1 MERLKVLI
9 FRIRDRY
16 FALASK
22 NAKEIVDSSENLKTI
37 FYGGRGLK
45 GLMNFEGEVVSV
57 LNGPFILGIE
67 EDGEDPVILLCKEK
81 EMERAVGITV
91 SEVKGMD
98 VIDTSKIA
106 PLREKD
112 AAYILGFIR
121 EEDKGKEKVVTLIDL
136 KKFFDYADA
145 KIERP

>member
-9 FRIRDRY
+9 FRVRDRY

-81 EMERAVGITV
+81 EMERVVGITV
-91 SEVKGMD
+91 SEIKGMD

-121 EEDKGKEKVVTLIDL
+121 EEDKGKGKVVTLIDL
-136 KKFFDYADA
+136 KKFFDYADT

>member
-9 FRIRDRY
+9 FRVRDRY

-91 SEVKGMD
+91 SEIKGMD

-121 EEDKGKEKVVTLIDL
+121 EEDRGKETVVTLIDL

>member
-9 FRIRDRY
+9 FRVRDRY

-91 SEVKGMD
+91 SEIKGMD

-121 EEDKGKEKVVTLIDL
+121 EEDKGNEKVVTLIDL